1 MLKKVGYRPYRP
13 ILVQALNEND
23 KPSRI
28 AFANWWADTLNRIPE
43 LPYFVLW
50 SDESIFRLNG
60 VVNRH
65 NSVYYALENP
75 NNNWSCNAI
84 SRRFCLGRIVVRGHY
99 QTLLFWRHSGRSVI
113 SECWRLIWS
122 LNWKGNYLLTQYT
135 FNRTGHQHTS
145 AWQQETFF
153 WQNSQTVSSAG
164 VKPFYSLLALVI

>member
-75 NNNWSCNAI
+75 NNN
-84 SRRFCLGRIVVRGHY
+84 
-99 QTLLFWRHSGRSVI
+99 
-113 SECWRLIWS
+113 
-122 LNWKGNYLLTQYT
+122 
-135 FNRTGHQHTS
+135 
-145 AWQQETFF
+145 
-153 WQNSQTVSSAG
+153 
-164 VKPFYSLLALVI
+164 